1 MTDVQPI
8 LVGGVWESAGEEFVA
23 HAAGTGEVLGRTFQ
37 ATPEQLDRA
46 TTAAVTAFE
55 RTKRMPSHERAAI
68 LQRIAD
74 GIMVRKDEIARSL
87 AQEIGKPLGDALI
100 ETERTAF
107 LFHYAA
113 GEAERL
119 GGELL
124 PLDLVASSAG
134 KWAITRRMP
143 IGPVA
148 GISPFNVPLSLSAH
162 KLAPAIAV
170 GNTIVLKPDSRV
182 ALTLLKLAEVI
193 VDAGAPHG
201 SVSVLPMAVDVAD
214 AMVSDDRFKLL
225 SFTGS
230 ARVGWDMKARAGRKQ
245 VVLELG
251 GNAAAIVASD
261 ADLDIVMRRLV
272 QGVFKYAG
280 QICISA
286 QRILVHTSLAD
297 ELRRRLVA
305 GAESQLVGDALD
317 ENVDLGPMI
326 SEQAAEKTVGLVDE
340 AVAAGAT
347 LLTGGSRTG
356 AYMQPTLL
364 EGVPADARIVRE
376 EAFAPVATFE
386 VFDELSD
393 AIARVNDSDYGL
405 QAGIFTRDLRTIW
418 AAFEGLDVGGVIV
431 NDIPGYR
438 IDHMPYG
445 GVKDSGLGREGIKYA
460 IEHMT
465 ELRTLVITPGS

>member
-1 MTDVQPI
+1 
-8 LVGGVWESAGEEFVA
+8 
-23 HAAGTGEVLGRTFQ
+23 
-37 ATPEQLDRA
+37 
-46 TTAAVTAFE
+46 
-55 RTKRMPSHERAAI
+55 
-68 LQRIAD
+68 
-74 GIMVRKDEIARSL
+74 MVI
-87 AQEIGKPLGDALI
+87 
-100 ETERTAF
+100 
-107 LFHYAA
+107 
-113 GEAERL
+113 
-119 GGELL
+119 
-124 PLDLVASSAG
+124 
-134 KWAITRRMP
+134 
-143 IGPVA
+143 
-148 GISPFNVPLSLSAH
+148 
-162 KLAPAIAV
+162 
-170 GNTIVLKPDSRV
+170 
-182 ALTLLKLAEVI
+182 
-193 VDAGAPHG
+193 
-201 SVSVLPMAVDVAD
+201 
-214 AMVSDDRFKLL
+214 DDRFKLL

-280 QICISA
+280 QICIST
-286 QRILVHTSLAD
+286 QRILVHTSLAE